1 MSKAPKPGDNQRI
14 AFNKLAALS
23 PDNWVE
29 FRCMW
34 WEVMMASRNHLLTS
48 LKTTLQP
55 KADDAKLKTFEK
67 TLKDDLSTA
76 RGHLLAE
83 YIDVRKRVL
92 AREHGDDW
100 DDAKIKREAE
110 KSALKEFFE
119 TYEEWFDL
127 SEIQFGKAFKATKNG
142 QGHWKLD

>member
-1 MSKAPKPGDNQRI
+1 MSKEPKPGGNQRI
-14 AFNKLAALS
+14 AFNKLAQLS

-34 WEVMMASRNHLLTS
+34 WEILMASRDDLMNS
-48 LKTTLQP
+48 LKANLQP
-55 KADDAKLKTFEK
+55 KADDAKLKAFEK
-67 TLKDDLSTA
+67 ALKGDLDTA

-83 YIDVRKRVL
+83 YIEVRKRAL
-92 AREHGDDW
+92 AREHADDW

-119 TYEEWFDL
+119 TYEEWFGL
-127 SEIQFGKAFKATKNG
+127 TENQFGKAFKATKNG
-142 QGHWKLD
+142 QGHWKRD

>member
-1 MSKAPKPGDNQRI
+1 
-14 AFNKLAALS
+14 
-23 PDNWVE
+23 
-29 FRCMW
+29 
-34 WEVMMASRNHLLTS
+34 MASRDELMKS
-48 LKTTLQP
+48 LKANLQSG
-55 KADDAKLKTFEK
+55 ADDAKLKAFEK

-127 SEIQFGKAFKATKNG
+127 PENQFGKAFKAAKNV

>member
-1 MSKAPKPGDNQRI
+1 
-14 AFNKLAALS
+14 
-23 PDNWVE
+23 
-29 FRCMW
+29 
-34 WEVMMASRNHLLTS
+34 MASRNHLLTS
-48 LKTTLQP
+48 LKTTQQP

-83 YIDVRKRVL
+83 YIDVRKRAL
-92 AREHGDDW
+92 TKEHGDDW
-100 DDAKIKREAE
+100 DEAKIKREAE